1 MKFTKLTEDEYRKY
15 WESSPTRCFMSA
27 PEISHLHK
35 NARIFYLG
43 VKRGDQ
49 IVSAAMVRGIK
60 RRWGYDYYSP
70 RGILLD
76 YTDTQL
82 LTFFITNIKRFL
94 RQEKGYIFRM
104 DPNVELIERDIDGNI
119 VPGGR
124 DNRTIVE
131 NLKKLGFKKSKYIK
145 DISQVT
151 WQFVLPV
158 AGKSESDILANMKPH
173 TRHRLDQATDFGIK
187 VKTISHEK
195 DLDTFYKVL
204 AETANRKHFSVR
216 EFDYFKKMFEL
227 FSPIKGIEY
236 VSAVIN
242 PKKSLISLDKK
253 LKLIEAKAPKNPKE
267 KKIRT
272 DSVKSIKS
280 KMQKIKQ
287 AFPDTQDEDVV
298 LASGMFMTTQP
309 EILHLF
315 GGNDE
320 KYMKFD
326 GQYVLQWEMIR
337 RAIKGGY
344 ARYNFYGIPQNVN
357 THPADYGVYAYK
369 RGFSGHVEELI
380 GEYELPLSWGYYLSK
395 ALSIIKRH

>member
-15 WESSPTRCFMSA
+15 WESSPMKCFMSA
-27 PEISHLHK
+27 PEISQLHE
-35 NARIFYLG
+35 NAKIFYLG
-43 VKRGDQ
+43 VKKGDK
-49 IVSAAMVRGIK
+49 VVAAAMIRGTK

-76 YTDTQL
+76 YTDSKL
-82 LTFFITNIKRFL
+82 LEFFIFNIKKFL
-94 RQEKGYIFRM
+94 RREKGYIFRM
-104 DPNVELIERDIDGNI
+104 DPNLELIERDIDGNI

-124 DNRTIVE
+124 NNGAIVSS
-131 NLKKLGFKKSKYIK
+131 LKKLGFKKSKLIK
-145 DISQVT
+145 DVSQVT

-158 AGKSESDILANMKPH
+158 ENKDEAAILNNMGPH
-173 TRHRLDQATDFGIK
+173 TRHRLNQALDFGIK
-187 VKTISHEK
+187 TK
-195 DLDTFYKVL
+195 DLRHGELKASFYDIL
-204 AETANRKHFSVR
+204 ANTAKRKNFSVR
-216 EFDYFKKMFEL
+216 NFEYFEKMFKS
-227 FSPIKGIEY
+227 FGPIDGIEY

-242 PKKSLISLDKK
+242 PKKSLASLSKK
-253 LKLIEAKAPKNPKE
+253 LKSIESQKPQNPKE
-267 KKIRT
+267 KKIRSDT
-272 DSVKSIKS
+272 IKSING
-280 KMQKIKQ
+280 KMKKIRQ
-287 AFPDTQDEDVV
+287 SFPDAQDEDIV
-298 LASGMFMTTQP
+298 LASGMFMTLHP

-344 ARYNFYGIPQNVN
+344 ARYNFYGIPENIN
-357 THPADYGVYAYK
+357 THPSDYGVYAYK

-395 ALSIIKRH
+395 ALSIIKRR